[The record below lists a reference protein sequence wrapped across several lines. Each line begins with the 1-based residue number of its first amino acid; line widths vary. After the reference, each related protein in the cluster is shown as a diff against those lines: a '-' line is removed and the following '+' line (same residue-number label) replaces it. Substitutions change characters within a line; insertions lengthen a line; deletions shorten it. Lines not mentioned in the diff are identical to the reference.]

1 MFIRKKKIGGK
12 VYHYLV
18 KSVRVGDRVQ
28 QKVLAYLGEHDNLEA
43 AWEERNRAHSAL
55 SWQHSHERKENNE
68 LGNDKAGTRGRGRI
82 LRPQGQRAPVV
93 RVLSARQ
100 GTPAEHGRG

>member
-43 AWEERNRAHSAL
+43 AWKNATGAQRRKLATFT
-55 SWQHSHERKENNE
+55 RKE
-68 LGNDKAGTRGRGRI
+68 GK
-82 LRPQGQRAPVV
+82 Q
-93 RVLSARQ
+93 
-100 GTPAEHGRG
+100 